1 MYLLDTN
8 VISEIRQPK
17 RANQSVL
24 SWTRTVDQNL
34 FFLSVATVMEVQYGA
49 LLLSRRDKIAGNV
62 FRRWVDNHVL
72 PDFVDRILPITT
84 EIALVCAALH
94 VPNRRGERDAWI
106 AATAL
111 VHDLTIVTRNVRD
124 FEGTGAKL
132 FNPWDA

>member
-8 VISEIRQPK
+8 IISEIRQPK
-17 RANQSVL
+17 RANPSVL

-49 LLLSRRDKIAGNV
+49 LLLSRRDKIAGGV
-62 FRRWVDNHVL
+62 FRRWVDDHVL

-84 EIALVCAALH
+84 DIALVCAALH

-132 FNPWDA
+132 FNPWGA